1 MFYNDT
7 ASTIPESTVLSVKS
21 LKTKDN
27 RINLIV
33 GGTDKELDF
42 LSFSKIA
49 DIVRTWILIR
59 GSATVKIIKI
69 LEKSSIQY
77 FLFDSLRDAVNYA
90 FKISSPG
97 DIVLFSPA
105 SASFEL
111 FNNEFDRGL
120 QFKNLVNNL
129 G

>member
-59 GSATVKIIKI
+59 GSATVKLLI
-69 LEKSSIQY
+69 
-77 FLFDSLRDAVNYA
+77 F
-90 FKISSPG
+90 
-97 DIVLFSPA
+97 
-105 SASFEL
+105 
-111 FNNEFDRGL
+111 
-120 QFKNLVNNL
+120 
-129 G
+129 